1 MRECFLAGGCGVNER
16 LAGHRHEEIDDF
28 EMKKIA
34 HRLEVISLL
43 LFLATC
49 PAWGR
54 ALPQW
59 PYQKLWDTS
68 DVVAVLEPLGTEN
81 NNDGPG
87 DSKLTDVQ
95 GVTTRFKVS
104 AIFKGEKVAVAI

>member
-1 MRECFLAGGCGVNER
+1 M
-16 LAGHRHEEIDDF
+16 IPK
-28 EMKKIA
+28 MTKTA
-34 HRLEVISLL
+34 HRLELIIPLL
-43 LFLATC
+43 LLAAC

-59 PYQKLWDTS
+59 PYQKLWDAS

-81 NNDGPG
+81 NTDGPG

-95 GVTTRFKVS
+95 GVTTRFKVR
-104 AIFKGEKVAVAI
+104 AVFKGEKVAAEIAVKHFDSPPIPPGPAGGGFFLFA